1 VRQVVE
7 RILTKAGLRIQY
19 FASLAEAKAALAPGN
34 TLALSGLIIDE
45 AHDIHT
51 AQDAWQQI
59 SNQQGMLG
67 RGWALLLADQQAHYR
82 YTAFDK
88 ALTKPFLPDD
98 MERALGVL
106 IHRNNSE
113 LAAAT
118 PAIQP
123 RSDGPYNPFGPDVSA
138 KVRFDGKRCLV
149 VDDNSINQM
158 VISELME
165 TFGFTIFT
173 ASDGKKALTAAVEH
187 PCDIIMMD
195 CRMPNMDGYDATRQL
210 RAMMRAGHLPSIPI
224 VALTANAMKGDSE
237 KCMEAGMDA
246 FLSKPVRLPELVDVL
261 VCLLP
266 MSDAAAPSG
275 DVVWLSN
282 DGKDSAAE
290 QREMLETMMAWE
302 APQPLPM
309 AAPQPTYAP
318 PPVAQLPAAAPVAPP
333 PIAPVAVPQ
342 PVAAIAQPFAQPAM
356 ANPPIAQPPVMQAP
370 IAPPPVAQ
378 PPANPPPFAQSPL
391 VPPPAPIAAPPVASL
406 AQIMAQPASPIMTDG
421 APPLPGQ
428 TYAPPPPV
436 APPPCR
442 CRTPNGCS
450 SPPRRFRLPTA
461 PSSSAAPAR
470 SLAHR
475 VALR

>member
-1 VRQVVE
+1 
-7 RILTKAGLRIQY
+7 
-19 FASLAEAKAALAPGN
+19 LAPGN

-210 RAMMRAGHLPSIPI
+210 RAMMRAGH
-224 VALTANAMKGDSE
+224 
-237 KCMEAGMDA
+237 C
-246 FLSKPVRLPELVDVL
+246 
-261 VCLLP
+261 
-266 MSDAAAPSG
+266 
-275 DVVWLSN
+275 
-282 DGKDSAAE
+282 
-290 QREMLETMMAWE
+290 
-302 APQPLPM
+302 
-309 AAPQPTYAP
+309 
-318 PPVAQLPAAAPVAPP
+318 
-333 PIAPVAVPQ
+333 
-342 PVAAIAQPFAQPAM
+342 
-356 ANPPIAQPPVMQAP
+356 
-370 IAPPPVAQ
+370 
-378 PPANPPPFAQSPL
+378 
-391 VPPPAPIAAPPVASL
+391 
-406 AQIMAQPASPIMTDG
+406 PASP
-421 APPLPGQ
+421 
-428 TYAPPPPV
+428 
-436 APPPCR
+436 
-442 CRTPNGCS
+442 S
-450 SPPRRFRLPTA
+450 SP
-461 PSSSAAPAR
+461 
-470 SLAHR
+470 
-475 VALR
+475 